1 VQTTILLLI
10 AGACCA
16 GTSLPQKAAATGTTR
31 VDLRPQFE
39 RWGLTLKSQGGRG
52 TCSVFAITGGL
63 EFAASKRARRGV
75 RLSEEYLNWASNRA
89 IEQYDDGGFF
99 HDLWKGYEQFGIA
112 AESDLPYADA
122 FDPKLTVPP
131 AAIES
136 ARRLRAAGYRLHWIK
151 EWDVKTGLTEEQFQQ
166 IQATLRRGWPVC
178 AGMRWH
184 RQERWAD
191 GVLQM
196 RSPEEVFDGH
206 SVLLIGYEEDA
217 RHPGGG
223 VFLIR
228 DSAGGGRY
236 AAIPYA
242 YARAYIN
249 DAAWIGFERAR

>member
-1 VQTTILLLI
+1 
-10 AGACCA
+10 
-16 GTSLPQKAAATGTTR
+16 
-31 VDLRPQFE
+31 
-39 RWGLTLKSQGGRG
+39 
-52 TCSVFAITGGL
+52 VFAITGGL

-112 AESDLPYADA
+112 LESDLPYAAA
-122 FDPKLTVPP
+122 FDPKLAVPP

-136 ARRLRAAGYRLHWIK
+136 GRLQREAGYRLRWIK
-151 EWDVKTGLTEEQFQQ
+151 EWDVKTGLTDAQFQQ
-166 IQATLRRGWPVC
+166 ILATLRKGWPVC
-178 AGMRWH
+178 AGMRWPK
-184 RQERWAD
+184 QEQWAD

-196 RSPEEVFDGH
+196 CPPEEVFDGH
-206 SVLLIGYEEDA
+206 SVLLIGYEEEA

-223 VFLIR
+223 LFLIR

-236 AAIPYA
+236 ASIPYA
-242 YARAYIN
+242 YAREYVN